1 MENIPAFSLEQQF
14 KLRIYEKQIENLTLK
29 EAQEFLMQVLRQ
41 SMMQENLFKTMLK
54 EDIGAQA
61 LQYPFPPSMS
71 AQSED

>member
-1 MENIPAFSLEQQF
+1 MENITAFSLEQQF
-14 KLRIYEKQIENLTLK
+14 KLRIYEKQIEHLTLK

-54 EDIGAQA
+54 KDIGAQA
-61 LQYPFPPSMS
+61 LQYPFPPPMP

>member
-61 LQYPFPPSMS
+61 LQYPLPPPMP
-71 AQSED
+71 AQSEN